1 MEGGKRGGA
10 EDENS
15 IRKIGKNERKVR
27 MVYDLGRIENAKNEK
42 IEIRDELNIKSKAK
56 NY

>member
-27 MVYDLGRIENAKNEK
+27 MVYDLGGIENAKNEK